1 MKRGAGKDP
10 TKIIILITRGLEV
23 AIITRRKREKRLQ
36 KLKILGHAAVATQ
49 STGVGQE
56 KVNKLELLRRH

>member
-10 TKIIILITRGLEV
+10 TKMIIIITRGAEV
-23 AIITRRKREKRLQ
+23 AIITRRKQEKRLQ

-49 STGVGQE
+49 STGVGHE